1 MTTARTVE
9 RMAGQRIMAGF
20 HGTTLNT
27 DLRFLIDTIGVCGI
41 ILFSRNIESPGQLR
55 DLCASAA
62 EYAESAGL
70 SRLLIAVDQE
80 GGSVARL
87 RPPEF
92 GYLPGAPE
100 LTDEADAETYAAAAA
115 EQLRRM
121 HINMNMAPVLD
132 VAPPGFDSIMKDRV
146 YGRDPDRVS
155 RMGRA
160 VIRGLRKGGIL
171 PVAKHFPG
179 IGRTTSDSHLD
190 RPDLAVSPESLQRYD
205 LIPFFD
211 AIREGV
217 SGIMLSHIRY
227 PAIDGDWPASL
238 STIISRDL
246 LRRKLGYTG
255 VVFTDDLEM
264 GAISKYYDI
273 SEIMA
278 RVLEAE
284 TDVAL
289 ICESRSVTGEAFETM
304 CRHMTDN
311 PAHVEQARHSIRRIA
326 ALKEI
331 ANEPK

>member
-1 MTTARTVE
+1 MTNARTVE

-20 HGTTLNT
+20 HGTTLNP

-55 DLCASAA
+55 DLCAGAA

-92 GYLPGAPE
+92 DYLPGAPE
-100 LTDEADAETYAAAAA
+100 LTDETDAEAHAAATATL
-115 EQLRRM
+115 LRQM

-132 VAPPGFDSIMKDRV
+132 VAPPAFDSIMKDRI

-190 RPDLAVSPESLQRYD
+190 RPDLAVSAESLQTSD
-205 LIPFFD
+205 LVPFRE
-211 AIREGV
+211 AIRADV
-217 SGIMLSHIRY
+217 SGIMLSHVRY
-227 PAIDGDWPASL
+227 PAIDGEWPASL
-238 STIISRDL
+238 STIIGRDL
-246 LRRKLGYTG
+246 LRKKLGYTG
-255 VVFTDDLEM
+255 AVFTDDLEM
-264 GAISKYYDI
+264 GAVSKHYDI
-273 SEIMA
+273 SGVMA
-278 RVLEAE
+278 RVLETE

-289 ICESRSVTGEAFETM
+289 ICESRSVTGEAFEAM
-304 CRHMTDN
+304 CRHIADN
-311 PAHVEQARHSIRRIA
+311 PTHLEKARHAVRRIA

-331 ANEPK
+331 ANEPN